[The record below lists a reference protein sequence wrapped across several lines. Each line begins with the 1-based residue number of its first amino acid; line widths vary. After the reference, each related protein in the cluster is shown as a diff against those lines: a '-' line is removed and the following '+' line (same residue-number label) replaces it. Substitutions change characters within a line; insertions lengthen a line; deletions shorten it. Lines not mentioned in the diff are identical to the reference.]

1 MGGVGGV
8 LARRWV
14 EEIMAGRLDV
24 VEDVVAQ
31 DFVEHAVATFG
42 TSAPGRVDGVAHTK
56 QVVATL
62 RGQFPDLRM
71 VIETIIEEDDMV
83 AVRVMASGTNSGLG
97 MMPPTAAGSTL
108 RRALVQDPER
118 SLGRALGSARRPEH
132 RHSDRLGEPTGK
144 ARIAAEAA
152 RSPSHR
158 AATSSSSAVSRSV
171 AVRGTVRRTGRGA

>member
-97 MMPPTAAGSTL
+97 MMPPT
-108 RRALVQDPER
+108 
-118 SLGRALGSARRPEH
+118 
-132 RHSDRLGEPTGK
+132 
-144 ARIAAEAA
+144 
-152 RSPSHR
+152 
-158 AATSSSSAVSRSV
+158 
-171 AVRGTVRRTGRGA
+171 GRGVHAAQGTGSGSRAVAWQSTGQCETT